1 MTNILNK
8 IEGHS
13 EQQKKKLK
21 VLLLSDDLRWRM
33 ASGVATMS
41 KEFVLGNVHKFDF
54 VQVGAAIK
62 HPEQGKILDLSDDIR
77 KKTGVLDA
85 SVKIIP
91 WSGYGNADLIRQLL
105 NSEMPDAILHFTD
118 PRHFIWLYDMEHEI
132 REHCP
137 LLYYNIWDNTPDPMW
152 NGSYY
157 ASCDG
162 LFAISKQTY
171 GINKRVLEAKFGD
184 EYEMVLI

>member
-1 MTNILNK
+1 
-8 IEGHS
+8 
-13 EQQKKKLK
+13 
-21 VLLLSDDLRWRM
+21 M

>member
-1 MTNILNK
+1 METVTKRKPK
-8 IEGHS
+8 I
-13 EQQKKKLK
+13 
-21 VLLLSDDLRWRM
+21 LLLSDDLRM

-41 KEFVLGNVHKFDF
+41 REFVMGTVDKFDF
-54 VQVGAAIK
+54 IQVGAAVN
-62 HPEQGKILDLSDDIR
+62 HPEQGKILDLSADIQQ
-77 KKTGVLDA
+77 KTGIADA
-85 SVKIIP
+85 SVKVLP

-105 NSEMPDAILHFTD
+105 NSEKPDAILHFTD
-118 PRHFIWLYDMEHEI
+118 PRYFNWLYDMEHEI

-152 NGSYY
+152 NAPFY

-171 GINKRVLEAKFGD
+171 GINKRVLEKKFGD
-184 EYEMVLI
+184 EFELVFI